1 MKKINSSKVNQQKAL
16 TGRQQID
23 EKQMQMIVGGMN
35 KGELV
40 DRVTEKPGFSQRLS
54 AFMESLTIYG

>member
-1 MKKINSSKVNQQKAL
+1 MKKILWQKL
-16 TGRQQID
+16 D
-23 EKQMQMIVGGMN
+23 EKQAQVIVGGMN

-40 DRVTEKPGFSQRLS
+40 DNVAAKPKVYQLTL